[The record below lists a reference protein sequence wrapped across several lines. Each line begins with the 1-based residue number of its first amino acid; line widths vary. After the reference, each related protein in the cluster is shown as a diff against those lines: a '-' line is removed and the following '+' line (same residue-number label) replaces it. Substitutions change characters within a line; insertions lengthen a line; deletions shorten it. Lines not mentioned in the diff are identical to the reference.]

1 VLSSEV
7 RAFLDEKRFA
17 VLATINRD
25 GMPQQSVMW
34 YDVIDGK
41 IMMNTAAGRLKVG
54 NLQRDRRV
62 SLCIEDEYR
71 FVTITGR
78 AELDFDPE
86 SAQAD
91 IARLARRY
99 HPAEKAENMIKS
111 FQTQERISIWISID
125 RVLARGF

>member
-1 VLSSEV
+1 VLSPEV

-54 NLQRDRRV
+54 NLQRDPRV
-62 SLCIEDEYR
+62 SLCVEDEYR

-99 HPAEKAENMIKS
+99 HPAEKAENMIKD